1 MLGREEDL
9 IFMSPF
15 LEGFSLKAKLWCE
28 LMAEGP
34 PVEGLN
40 ADETF
45 SELLRGRYQSS
56 QLE

>member
-1 MLGREEDL
+1 
-9 IFMSPF
+9 MSPF